1 MSAVPKQAAND
12 KSLGAKAAERSNS
25 SQILEE
31 RQSQEL
37 VIAFMGAVGCGMPGV
52 ITTCETLL
60 EKMQYRVVR
69 IKLSDFIKQQLDK
82 GNIPSDEDNLEDR
95 YLAYQKGGNFL
106 RQKFGTEVFGEYAI
120 NKIQRCKISI
130 NPESTESSKP
140 VPRVAYLID
149 QIKHPDEAKLL
160 RLVYRKLLYIIGVM
174 STFEHRKERLIEE
187 GLKEPVAAEVMRRDR
202 KEAEDFGQ
210 QLEKAFKCADYF
222 IHNPQGNHKL
232 VETQLSRFLEL
243 SHGHN
248 GTTPTKHEY
257 AMYVAHSTALKSG
270 CLSRQVGAAIT
281 DVNGRLIS
289 SGANDVPRFGGG
301 LYSEDSPIDHRCF
314 KKGGKCENLEQK
326 KVRKEG
332 IRKGLLE
339 KLPEIFPDQ
348 SIREKVTAAIED
360 IVNVTYTKS
369 GIPDLIEFSRAVHAE
384 MDAIVAVS
392 RGGVGSTV
400 GGSLYTTTFPC
411 HNCARHIIAAGIR
424 RVYYIEPYEK
434 SLAPSAHD
442 DAIIVLDH
450 DEEDDPNHPPQAK
463 VKFIHFSGV
472 APNLYPN
479 LFLRERGRKNDDG
492 DLVYFDRID
501 GTQPRKIVKEYLDS
515 YRAFE
520 SKIAG
525 LFDQDFPPDEPIL
538 TTPKL
543 LF

>member
-1 MSAVPKQAAND
+1 MSAVLKQTTND
-12 KSLGAKAAERSNS
+12 KSKGTGSAERPNS

-60 EKMQYRVVR
+60 EKMQYKVVR
-69 IKLSDFIKQQLDK
+69 IKLSDFIKQQIAKDA
-82 GNIPSDEDNLEDR
+82 IPKEEKDSDHR
-95 YLAYQKGGNFL
+95 YLAYQSGGNFL
-106 RQKFGTEVFGEYAI
+106 RKKFGTEIFGEYAI
-120 NKIQRCKISI
+120 NKIQRHKIAIDPS
-130 NPESTESSKP
+130 STESSKP

-160 RLVYRKLLYIIGVM
+160 RLVYRKLLYLIGVM

-202 KEAEDFGQ
+202 KEIDNFGQ
-210 QLEKAFKCADYF
+210 QLEKAFKYADYF
-222 IHNPQGNHKL
+222 IHHPQGNNKL
-232 VETQLSRFLEL
+232 VESQLLRFLEL

-281 DVNGRLIS
+281 DINGRLIS
-289 SGANDVPRFGGG
+289 SGANDVPQFGGG
-301 LYSEDSPIDHRCF
+301 LYSTDSPVDHRCF
-314 KKGGKCENLEQK
+314 NKGGKCENLEQK
-326 KVRKEG
+326 KRRKEG

-348 SIREKVTAAIED
+348 DTREKVTAAIEE
-360 IVNVTYTKS
+360 IVNVTYAKS

-392 RGGVGSTV
+392 RGGSGSTV
-400 GGSLYTTTFPC
+400 GANLYTTTFPC

-434 SLAPSAHD
+434 SLAPTAHD
-442 DAIIVLDH
+442 DAISVLDH
-450 DEEDDPNHPPQAK
+450 DAEDDPNAPQQTT

-472 APNLYPN
+472 APNLYPS

-492 DLVYFDRID
+492 DLVHFDLIE
-501 GTQPRKIVKEYLDS
+501 GSQPRKIVKEYLDS

-525 LFDQDFPPDEPIL
+525 LFDEDFPPEEP
-538 TTPKL
+538 T
-543 LF
+543 